1 MSEVSEAE
9 RDLRQWTSGQPPSG
23 PSRIASALRSFRPN
37 APAGALDVA
46 VLIRQALR
54 SSDASRAA
62 TVEMGSGAVHQSW
75 MTIPTGTFLDAVD
88 WSELGIAQRMTPT
101 GQLELR
107 ATPWTP
113 NWLTDVPVGG
123 CDGDVAACQLQR
135 RDETVSPDP
144 FLVEIDSSIET
155 YRTAGQRS
163 ALRSAFLMP
172 PASTLLVNLPTG
184 AGKTLPLLARALLTP
199 PGKTSVVIVPTVA
212 LALDQQRRFEEQRP
226 NAPKTAY
233 YGDLSPDRKA
243 EFIARIRG
251 GNQPVLFT
259 NPEAAV
265 TTLAGPLA
273 DAAAGGRLELFAIDE
288 AHVVAS
294 WGDAFRPHFQ
304 MLAGLRNALVRRAV
318 ESDQPVFRTLLT
330 SATITRGTVDLLRLL
345 FGSPGPFMHL
355 AAPVTRPEPSYWFAA
370 CESVEV
376 QFERILESLLHL
388 PRPAIVYT
396 TLRDGERKGQSV
408 QSPVKLVEALQRRGL
423 RRLVAVDGRT
433 TSKRRGEILD
443 GFRGNSV
450 GSEYDL
456 VVATSAFGLGIDV
469 PDVRTVVHACLPESL
484 DRFYQEVG
492 RGGRDGKSSIS
503 MVLSTDRDQS
513 IADSMATPSLVTS
526 ELARKRWQ
534 AMYRS
539 REQLEDGRI
548 RLPITATHRDLK
560 QNSDYNETWNLFTV
574 GLLARA
580 SVLEWEVGLE
590 RIDDDDPS
598 GWITVKLLRAD
609 HDLDSLWSDEVDPVR
624 ERIFEDERLSLALLR
639 RGSLGDECV
648 GDLLAEN
655 YSIATPSD
663 QVKALRSCAG
673 CPNCRSYGRLNA
685 VSPSPMP
692 VPLGDTNLIAASRL
706 NSLAAEGRFG
716 RRLTIVDRG
725 NELAAPRRLRRFIEG
740 LVLNEGV
747 RLLVADEQVL
757 STLEGKL
764 PGVSVTD
771 LPPLFVE
778 RLETF
783 EPQTAPA
790 VSTLIVVRSDAQG
803 ASVIDGIPGVPLT
816 TVVVS
821 HPELDRSHDE
831 HDPYDATY
839 DLKQFERLR

>member
-1 MSEVSEAE
+1 
-9 RDLRQWTSGQPPSG
+9 
-23 PSRIASALRSFRPN
+23 
-37 APAGALDVA
+37 
-46 VLIRQALR
+46 
-54 SSDASRAA
+54 
-62 TVEMGSGAVHQSW
+62 
-75 MTIPTGTFLDAVD
+75 
-88 WSELGIAQRMTPT
+88 
-101 GQLELR
+101 
-107 ATPWTP
+107 
-113 NWLTDVPVGG
+113 
-123 CDGDVAACQLQR
+123 
-135 RDETVSPDP
+135 
-144 FLVEIDSSIET
+144 
-155 YRTAGQRS
+155 
-163 ALRSAFLMP
+163 
-172 PASTLLVNLPTG
+172 
-184 AGKTLPLLARALLTP
+184 
-199 PGKTSVVIVPTVA
+199 VIVPTVA

-226 NAPKTAY
+226 DAPKTAY
-233 YGDLSPDRKA
+233 YGDLSPERKA

-318 ESDQPVFRTLLT
+318 ESDQSVFRTLLA

-355 AAPVTRPEPSYWFAA
+355 AAPVTRPEPSYWFAS
-370 CESVEV
+370 CESAEV
-376 QFERILESLLHL
+376 QFERVLETLLHL

-396 TLRDGERKGQSV
+396 TLRDGERNGQTV
-408 QSPVKLVEALQRRGL
+408 QSPVKLVEALKRQGL
-423 RRLVAVDGRT
+423 GRVVAVDGRT

-443 GFRGNSV
+443 GFRGDSD
-450 GSEYDL
+450 GSDCDL

-492 RGGRDGKSSIS
+492 RAGRDGNSSIS
-503 MVLSTDRDQS
+503 LVLTTGRDQS
-513 IADSMATPSLVTS
+513 IADSMASPSLVTP

-539 REQLEDGRI
+539 REPLADGRI

-560 QNSDYNETWNLFTV
+560 QNSDYNETWNLFTI

-580 SVLEWEVGLE
+580 GVLEWELCLE
-590 RIDDDDPS
+590 RFEDDDPS
-598 GWITVKLLRAD
+598 GWITVNLLRDD
-609 HDLDSLWSDEVDPVR
+609 HGLDSLWGDVVNPVR
-624 ERIFEDERLSLALLR
+624 ERIFEDSRQSLALLR
-639 RGSLGDECV
+639 RGSLGEECV
-648 GDLLAEN
+648 GDLLAAN
-655 YSIATPSD
+655 YSIATTTD
-663 QVKALRSCAG
+663 EVNALRSCAG
-673 CPNCRSYGRLNA
+673 CPNCRKRGRLNE

-692 VPLGDTNLIAASRL
+692 APIGETSLVAGSRL

-716 RRLTIVDRG
+716 RRLTIVDRE
-725 NELAAPRRLRRFIEG
+725 NELSSSRRLRRFIED

-747 RLLVADEQVL
+747 RLLIADEQLL
-757 STLEGKL
+757 SALDGKL
-764 PGVSVTD
+764 PGVNVTD

-790 VSTLIVVRSDAQG
+790 VSTLVVVRSSAQG

-821 HPELDRSHDE
+821 HPEIDHDHDE
-831 HDPYDATY
+831 HDPLDATY